1 LKQLQLIQIL
11 RVKALRARQC
21 GVFAVKAGRVNS
33 AQAHAKRLKATSG
46 NADTALSF
54 GKLGNRS
61 APRFT
66 AR

>member
-11 RVKALRARQC
+11 RIKALRRVNAAF
-21 GVFAVKAGRVNS
+21 VAVKAGRVNS
-33 AQAHAKRLKATSG
+33 AQAYAKRLKATSG

-61 APRFT
+61 ALRFT